1 MPYDLV
7 IKNGTV
13 IDGSGLPRY
22 RADVAVRHGRIAAIG
37 RISERA
43 REVIDADGQVVTP
56 GFVDGHTHMDAQ
68 VFWDPLGTC
77 SCWHGVTTVVMGNCG
92 FTLAPC
98 GKADRHLVVRN
109 LERAEDIA
117 AEAMDAGIEWTW
129 TTFPEF
135 LDRVESLP
143 KGINYAGYIGHSAL
157 RTYVMGER
165 AFDKPA
171 GEDDLR
177 AMERELRDAI
187 RAGAIGFTTSRSPSH
202 ETPDRRPVASRLA
215 TWDEVRRLVGV
226 MGDMNAG
233 IFEIAGE
240 RFGDDRQAVRDYHVR
255 LRDLAVE
262 TGRPITWGLFSR
274 RDDHGHLAP
283 LPSDLLGGDGGR
295 RWPHV
300 RPGAQPGAHRGA
312 VVPDQPCPS
321 TGCPSGR
328 SCARCPSPSSV
339 SGCAIRTHAAVWS
352 RPRARAP
359 SARPSGPS
367 RGRPSTSG
375 SS

>member
-1 MPYDLV
+1 M
-7 IKNGTV
+7 
-13 IDGSGLPRY
+13 
-22 RADVAVRHGRIAAIG
+22 
-37 RISERA
+37 
-43 REVIDADGQVVTP
+43 
-56 GFVDGHTHMDAQ
+56 
-68 VFWDPLGTC
+68 
-77 SCWHGVTTVVMGNCG
+77 
-92 FTLAPC
+92 
-98 GKADRHLVVRN
+98 RN

-135 LDRVESLP
+135 LDRVDRLP

-165 AFDKPA
+165 AFEKPA

-226 MGDMNAG
+226 MGDLNAG
-233 IFEIAGE
+233 HLRARRRARSE
-240 RFGDDRQAVRDYHVR
+240 RTIDQALRDYHVR

-262 TGRPITWGLFSR
+262 TGRPVTWGLFSR
-274 RDDHGHLAP
+274 RDDAGLWRIY
-283 LPSDLLGGDGGR
+283 LDLLEETAAAGGR
-295 RWPHV
+295 MF
-300 RPGAQPGAHRGA
+300 AQVHSRALT
-312 VVPDQPCPS
+312 VVLSFQTSLPFDRLPVWKELRALPLAEQQ
-321 TGCPSGR
+321 
-328 SCARCPSPSSV
+328 A
-339 SGCAIRTHAAVWS
+339 SGCATPSCAAGWS
-352 RPRARAP
+352 RRRASAT